1 MFYLACNIQ
10 IADLKA
16 LNFWSEIFVLFI
28 YLNGAYKMLV
38 DFEVYAA
45 TNLMKTNF
53 SFKEGEP
60 LYPGSSRK
68 NWRLELN
75 S

>member
-1 MFYLACNIQ
+1 
-10 IADLKA
+10 
-16 LNFWSEIFVLFI
+16 
-28 YLNGAYKMLV
+28 MLV

-68 NWRLELN
+68 N
-75 S
+75 